1 MLRVRARSI
10 LQLTYQRA
18 FLYRTKSTKSNTKK
32 KKIRNNRPSTSN
44 KKINKSSTSSRR
56 MNNAEQQN
64 QYMASNN
71 SGENIAIGSGMD
83 VSSSQD
89 ENDDKIKSNSS
100 SEEITEEQALK
111 EYQEASELFN
121 QLFST
126 RRPKD
131 AMAGMSSA
139 FKSVSKGVI
148 AGAVSLVAQPVAG
161 AHSDGLKGFFT
172 GLATGVASAI
182 ALPVTGLCVGT
193 YQLGRGVFN
202 TPEAMKAGKT
212 GLTWDQEKREWIKY
226 YLNKEFEE
234 LEKIPIPGKKQ
245 ESDVQSGPEKTVK
258 DREYYD
264 LLGVSTNA
272 TQGDIKKAY
281 YREARKCHPD
291 KCPDDPQSAAKFQ
304 ILGTAYQTLSNEQA
318 RSKYD
323 RDGKADSSA
332 TNGLESEIDPF
343 VFFAVMFGS
352 VLVEPY
358 IGELWIATTA
368 DSVLKDALDN
378 NNASE
383 EELDAETVEA
393 AAQAMSSEAS
403 KLKQKKR
410 EVKCAINLRKRI
422 EPYCDR
428 SESLTFFTEDCR
440 KEAEQIGA
448 GAYGGTYL
456 TAIGYALLLEADEY
470 LGFQTS
476 FLGLEG
482 HSARAK
488 KRMASIQNNLNI
500 AGAGIKAAKVGRK
513 AYADVEKLQGEDEA
527 KKTADV
533 STESKAKRKGSINN
547 DTEEEKSNTSASE
560 EAAKTKENE
569 FQNKMAAQKLEETL
583 PALLELAWAINVR
596 DISRTLKRA
605 CRKLFTDADVS
616 LEERSRRADAVRIVG
631 YEFYTIG
638 RALGG
643 QAANSSDIKAR
654 AEVAVMT
661 TMAKAQGQEIS
672 EEDTEQMIHQAK
684 ILSEAN
690 KENSGEKKENTASP

>member
-1 MLRVRARSI
+1 
-10 LQLTYQRA
+10 
-18 FLYRTKSTKSNTKK
+18 
-32 KKIRNNRPSTSN
+32 
-44 KKINKSSTSSRR
+44 
-56 MNNAEQQN
+56 
-64 QYMASNN
+64 
-71 SGENIAIGSGMD
+71 
-83 VSSSQD
+83 
-89 ENDDKIKSNSS
+89 
-100 SEEITEEQALK
+100 
-111 EYQEASELFN
+111 
-121 QLFST
+121 
-126 RRPKD
+126 
-131 AMAGMSSA
+131 
-139 FKSVSKGVI
+139 
-148 AGAVSLVAQPVAG
+148 
-161 AHSDGLKGFFT
+161 
-172 GLATGVASAI
+172 
-182 ALPVTGLCVGT
+182 
-193 YQLGRGVFN
+193 
-202 TPEAMKAGKT
+202 
-212 GLTWDQEKREWIKY
+212 
-226 YLNKEFEE
+226 
-234 LEKIPIPGKKQ
+234 
-245 ESDVQSGPEKTVK
+245 VK

-272 TQGDIKKAY
+272 TAGDIKKAY

-291 KCPDDPQSAAKFQ
+291 KCPDDPQAAAKFQ
-304 ILGTAYQTLSNEQA
+304 VLGTAYQTLSNEQSRA
-318 RSKYD
+318 KYD
-323 RDGKADSSA
+323 RDGKGDSTA

-378 NNASE
+378 NNSNE

-422 EPYCDR
+422 EPYCDG
-428 SESLTFFTEDCR
+428 SESLSVFTEDCR
-440 KEAEQIGA
+440 KEAESIGA

-488 KRMASIQNNLNI
+488 KRMAAIQNNLNI

-513 AYADVEKLQGEDEA
+513 AYADVEKLQDGA
-527 KKTADV
+527 KKTEDV
-533 STESKAKRKGSINN
+533 STNSEAKRKGSINA
-547 DTEEEKSNTSASE
+547 DTEEEKSNTTTT
-560 EAAKTKENE
+560 EAEAKTKESE
-569 FQNKMAAQKLEETL
+569 FQNMMAAKKLEETL

-605 CRKLFTDADVS
+605 CRKLFTDANVS

-643 QAANSSDIKAR
+643 QAANTSDIKAR

-672 EEDTEQMIHQAK
+672 EEDTEQMIYQAK

-690 KENSGEKKENTASP
+690 KENTTEKEEKTASP

>member
-1 MLRVRARSI
+1 M
-10 LQLTYQRA
+10 
-18 FLYRTKSTKSNTKK
+18 NT
-32 KKIRNNRPSTSN
+32 T
-44 KKINKSSTSSRR
+44 
-56 MNNAEQQN
+56 EQQ
-64 QYMASNN
+64 YSGSN
-71 SGENIAIGSGMD
+71 GENRAAIGSGMD
-83 VSSSQD
+83 
-89 ENDDKIKSNSS
+89 EKLKSND
-100 SEEITEEQALK
+100 EEATEVTEEQALK

-121 QLFST
+121 TLFST

-131 AMAGMSSA
+131 AMAGVSSA
-139 FKSVSKGVI
+139 VKSVSKGVI
-148 AGAVSLVAQPVAG
+148 AGAVSLVAQPLAG
-161 AHSDGLKGFFT
+161 AHSDGAKGFFT

-182 ALPVTGLCVGT
+182 ALPLTGLCVGT
-193 YQLGRGVFN
+193 YQIGRGVAN

-226 YLNKEFEE
+226 YLDKEFQE
-234 LEKIPIPGKKQ
+234 LEKVPIPGKKQ
-245 ESDVQSGPEKTVK
+245 DSNVSDGPEKSVK

-272 TQGDIKKAY
+272 SAGEIKKAY

-291 KCPDDPQSAAKFQ
+291 KCPDDPQAATKFQ
-304 ILGTAYQTLSNEQA
+304 TLGTAYQTLSNEQSRA
-318 RSKYD
+318 KYD
-323 RDGKADSSA
+323 RDGKSDTTA

-358 IGELWIATTA
+358 VGELWIATTA

-378 NNASE
+378 SKSGE
-383 EELDAETVEA
+383 EDLDAETVEA
-393 AAQAMSSEAS
+393 AAQAMSSEAT

-422 EPYCDR
+422 EGYCDG
-428 SESLTFFTEDCR
+428 SESISVFTEDCQ
-440 KEAEQIGA
+440 KEAEKIGA

-476 FLGLEG
+476 FLGMEG
-482 HSARAK
+482 HAARAK
-488 KRMASIQNNLNI
+488 KRMAALQNNINI

-513 AYADVEKLQGEDEA
+513 AYADVEKLQGDEE
-527 KKTADV
+527 KKTADA
-533 STESKAKRKGSINN
+533 SSNAKRKGSAKNKV
-547 DTEEEKSNTSASE
+547 EEENEKAETN
-560 EAAKTKENE
+560 EAKMKEND
-569 FQNKMAAQKLEETL
+569 FQNLMAQQKLEETL

-616 LEERSRRADAVRIVG
+616 LEDRSRRAEAVRIVG

-643 QAANSSDIKAR
+643 QAANTSDIKAR

-672 EEDTEQMIHQAK
+672 EEDTEQMIYQAK

-690 KENSGEKKENTASP
+690 KENPEKEEKTAS